1 MTTERHPDVPAR
13 GGPQRIPRTPGSR
26 VGRPAPWAGLAVEE
40 RHVSLDRVRA
50 ALAAR
55 GPAKRSLV
63 EVPGVRASAV
73 LVPLFEHDGDTWVV
87 LTRRAQHLRS
97 HKGEVSFPGGGQDP
111 GEDLRDTALR
121 EAREETGLD
130 PATVEIIGELDH
142 LTTISSRSFIVPYVA
157 ALPGR
162 PDLHPNEA
170 EVERILYVSLSEL
183 LLDEVFREERW
194 GIAPLDRPITFF
206 ELVGD
211 TIWGATAA
219 MLRQLLLIV
228 TGVDG

>member
-1 MTTERHPDVPAR
+1 MTAQGGVER
-13 GGPQRIPRTPGSR
+13 GGPQRIPRPPGTR
-26 VGRPAPWAGLAVEE
+26 IGRPAPWAGLPEE
-40 RHVSLDRVRA
+40 RRHLTLEQIRTT
-50 ALAAR
+50 LGAR
-55 GPAKRSLV
+55 GPAKKSLV

-73 LVPLFEHDGDTWVV
+73 LVPLYEEDGEVAVV

-170 EVERILYVSLSEL
+170 EVERILFVPLSEL

-194 GIAPLDRPITFF
+194 GVAPLDRPITFF

-219 MLRQLLLIV
+219 MLRQLLVIL
-228 TGVDG
+228 TGCEA